1 MELGNEI
8 RSRRVGRGLT
18 LDGLAERSGVSR
30 AMLSEIER
38 GAKNPT
44 IRVVAQVAEGL
55 GCTVSQLLGEPPPP
69 VGGAGELAV
78 VRAGERPTLLDPAS
92 GVTRAQLAPALLRRG
107 LEVLWYELPPGRATG
122 EFPPHR
128 PGVEEHLT
136 LVRGTLDC
144 RIGDRRLALAAGDA
158 LWFRADVP
166 HAFRNPGDEPC
177 AYLLL
182 IDSPRP
188 GRDA

>member
-1 MELGNEI
+1 MEI
-8 RSRRVGRGLT
+8 RTEIRARRAALGLT

-44 IRVVAQVAEGL
+44 IRVVAQIAEGL
-55 GCTVSQLLGEPPPP
+55 SCTVSALLGEPPPP
-69 VGGAGELAV
+69 AGELAI

-92 GVTRAQLAPALLRRG
+92 GVARAQLAPALLRRG
-107 LEVLWYELPPGRATG
+107 LEVLWYELPPGQETG

-136 LVRGTLDC
+136 LVRGALDC
-144 RIGDRRLALAAGDA
+144 RVGDRRLTLAAGDA

-166 HAFRNPGDEPC
+166 HAFRNPGQEPC

-182 IDSPRP
+182 IDSSRP
-188 GRDA
+188 GEAG